1 MCERCKSPALLA
13 ELFARAEVT
22 CALAEGAAAT
32 AAAMNGAASA
42 PGVCLPS
49 TPTDARRPAAGA
61 MRMPARRARKLWE
74 LEERY
79 HCPVIGTCLSLGEL
93 RKLARK
99 LGFSGNAFDDYR
111 LHVEAVSLSLTRNE
125 VSQALHK
132 LLDRKFAL
140 YLKRF
145 AGLADDDAVRAA
157 WRSHFEQGEV
167 AGAMWAAMTHR
178 HASAATRQSIYQDV
192 HMLSHQV
199 GAAQAADLRRQ
210 EWLERQRAE
219 LLAENA
225 RLREQR
231 ERQAEELRALA
242 QERDALREQ
251 NAHLEPLLRRVRELE
266 SGQAMVALGRRL
278 MLAEAQAGKARELE
292 GRVRALEQRIG
303 QLRADK
309 ARLTR
314 ELEESSSERDA
325 LERLWL
331 ADAPDAG
338 CDGDCAVC
346 PGHLQGRCVLCVGGR
361 TPLLP
366 QYRQLAERL
375 GVRLLHHDGGREA
388 ALSRLPDLL
397 AQSDAVICPT
407 DTVSHLAYYQL
418 KKHCKQTG
426 KPCVLSKSS
435 GVAGFATALTR
446 LASGRAEIAGT
457 TSPDGFGPQP
467 AHAEI

>member
-1 MCERCKSPALLA
+1 MCERCKTPVLLTG
-13 ELFARAEVT
+13 LFARADLV
-22 CALAEGAAAT
+22 ASASDGAAAGPDISPPAAL
-32 AAAMNGAASA
+32 AAAG
-42 PGVCLPS
+42 
-49 TPTDARRPAAGA
+49 RPVAGA
-61 MRMPARRARKLWE
+61 MRMPAPRARKLWA
-74 LEERY
+74 LEEKY

-99 LGFSGNAFDDYR
+99 GGFSGNAFNDYR
-111 LHVEAVSLSLTRNE
+111 LHVEAVSLSLTRND

-140 YLKRF
+140 CLKRF
-145 AGLADDDAVRAA
+145 AGLADDAAVRAA

-178 HASAATRQSIYQDV
+178 HASAATRQTIYEDV

-219 LLAENA
+219 LLAGSA

-231 ERQAEELRALA
+231 ERQTEELRALA

-314 ELEESSSERDA
+314 ELEESSAERDA

-338 CDGDCAVC
+338 CDGDCTAC
-346 PGHLQGRCVLCVGGR
+346 PGRLQGRCVLCVGGR
-361 TPLLP
+361 TPLVP

-375 GVRLLHHDGGREA
+375 GVRLLHHDGGREE

-397 AQSDAVICPT
+397 AASDAVICPT
-407 DTVSHLAYYQL
+407 DCVGHLAYYQL

-435 GVAGFATALTR
+435 GVAGFAAALTR

-457 TSPDGFGPQP
+457 TSPDSFEPQP
-467 AHAEI
+467 IHAGI